1 MVKRKLKL
9 TLPTELITEPVVY
22 NLSREYRLT
31 ASIQRASMQESKA
44 LVVLDLDGS
53 EEDLNQGVAWITARG
68 VEIEP
73 LEMEAKQ
80 VKAEVPQG

>member
-53 EEDLNQGVAWITARG
+53 EEDLNQGVAWIMARG

-73 LEMEAKQ
+73 LEIEAKQ
-80 VKAEVPQG
+80 VKAEVTQG

>member
-9 TLPTELITEPVVY
+9 TLPTELITEPMVY
-22 NLSREYRLT
+22 NLGREYRLT
-31 ASIQRASMQESKA
+31 ASIQRASIHEDKG

-53 EEDLNQGVAWITARG
+53 EEDLNQGIAWIMARG

-73 LEMEAKQ
+73 LEVEAKQ
-80 VKAEVPQG
+80 VKAEVS

>member
-9 TLPTELITEPVVY
+9 TLPTELITEPMVY

-31 ASIQRASMQESKA
+31 ANIQRASMQEGKA

-53 EEDLNQGVAWITARG
+53 EEDLNQGVAWIMARG

-73 LEMEAKQ
+73 LEVEAKQ
-80 VKAEVPQG
+80 LKAEVPQG

>member
-9 TLPTELITEPVVY
+9 TLPTELITEPMVY

-31 ASIQRASMQESKA
+31 ANIQRASMNEGKA

-53 EEDLNQGVAWITARG
+53 EEDLNQGVAWIMARG

>member
-31 ASIQRASMQESKA
+31 ASIQRASMHEDKG

-53 EEDLNQGVAWITARG
+53 EEDLNQGVAWIMARG

-73 LEMEAKQ
+73 LEIKAKQ
-80 VKAEVPQG
+80 VKGEVTQG